1 VIPAE
6 KAWVGVDVGK
16 THHWV
21 CVLDTDGKKM
31 LSMKIANDQA
41 EISAVITRVSE
52 LARQIIWA
60 IDIVGAPSALLLAL
74 LCQAGQSVRYAS
86 GRVVATMSTAY
97 TGEGKT
103 DAKDAYII
111 AETARL
117 RRDLTIIDHSTDLIR
132 NLGLLTAHRADLI
145 ADRVRMINRLR
156 DVMTSVFL
164 ALEREFDYSSSKGA
178 LVLLT
183 GYASPERLRHVGV
196 TRLAGWLR
204 ARRVR
209 GYADLAARAVSAARS
224 QQIVL
229 CGQDI
234 AASIIA
240 ELATNVLALDQRVK
254 DLDTQIAA
262 TFDQHPAVHPHHRTV
277 LDLMKPQAKQAV
289 TEMLACV
296 LRIRRTPHR
305 RGQDE
310 TRDNPLPQ
318 TTTRTRDLDTY
329 ASAAYHPRT
338 RQAHR
343 LTDIGASTPSPS
355 RCSGCSRTRHSQPDR
370 PSAPARYAPSP
381 TSRRSPP
388 TTSTGTTTTACT
400 ACSTTPHPKSSNSP
414 TTLTKPAHQPA
425 TPPTRRRHESQDG
438 SHSERTTLL
447 RP

>member
-1 VIPAE
+1 MIPAE

-21 CVLDTDGKKM
+21 CVLDADGRKV
-31 LSMKIANDQA
+31 LSIKIANDQA
-41 EISAVITRVSE
+41 ELTAVIARVSD
-52 LARQIIWA
+52 LARQIVWA

-117 RRDLTIIDHSTDLIR
+117 RRDLTVIDHSTDLVR

-156 DVMTSVFL
+156 DVMTSVFPS
-164 ALEREFDYSSSKGA
+164 LEREFDYSSCKGA

-183 GYASPERLRHVGV
+183 GYASPEQLRHVGV

-234 AASIIA
+234 AASIIT

-254 DLDTQIAA
+254 DLDNQIAA
-262 TFDQHPAVHPHHRTV
+262 SFDQHPQAEIIQSMPGFGPILGATLLVAAGDLRAFPSAGHLAAAAGLVPVPNDSGRRNGNLHKPHRYSRPLRHVFYLSAQTSMMREGPNRDYYLKKRARGRTHT
-277 LDLMKPQAKQAV
+277 QAV
-289 TEMLACV
+289 IALA
-296 LRIRRTPHR
+296 
-305 RGQDE
+305 
-310 TRDNPLPQ
+310 
-318 TTTRTRDLDTY
+318 
-329 ASAAYHPRT
+329 
-338 RQAHR
+338 
-343 LTDIGASTPSPS
+343 
-355 RCSGCSRTRHSQPDR
+355 
-370 PSAPARYAPSP
+370 
-381 TSRRSPP
+381 
-388 TTSTGTTTTACT
+388 
-400 ACSTTPHPKSSNSP
+400 
-414 TTLTKPAHQPA
+414 
-425 TPPTRRRHESQDG
+425 RRRIDVLWALLRD
-438 SHSERTTLL
+438 ERTYTALPPAL
-447 RP
+447 AQAA